1 MTINNRINAVATIF
15 LLLSALPSQAYKIE
29 THDEISQ
36 ITTLCSVMGHED
48 FITSIGWASIINSA
62 DDYHIFVRVDLVNKT

>member
-1 MTINNRINAVATIF
+1 MNINIRINAVATIF

-36 ITTLCSVMGHED
+36 ITTLCSVMGQED
-48 FITSIGWASIINSA
+48 FIDKYWLGI
-62 DDYHIFVRVDLVNKT
+62 DNKQR